1 MGSGVGVRVREGRGL
16 RITLGFGCGP
26 GLGLRPSD
34 VLVEDA
40 ARGGGGGGGGGASPF
55 VTLTGTLAL
64 ALLHHFR
71 GRRTNRGT
79 QWRAERE
86 RMWWQVRRT
95 RSSSAN
101 PLSSPSIALTVS
113 KSNTNCA
120 KQQARSAG
128 ADAHS
133 WRGRSCRTCGMVAAP
148 LSSGGAVSV
157 VSTFTAQR
165 TREVVSRQAAPRAA
179 GCRCGAHSGFCIASA
194 AGAEGSR
201 SLCRH
206 LPVTILN

>member
-40 ARGGGGGGGGGASPF
+40 ARGGGGGGASPF